1 MINIGRLHEQFRLTV
16 NRLDSN
22 YNKSFSVSVI
32 DSYLNKSQD
41 VITERLMRH
50 VDENTGVRNHLRVLE
65 RKEVPL
71 KIVEKKGE
79 YIVAGYPDDFF
90 RLLRQNAM
98 VKKKG
103 CNEERKIL
111 VRTVKSDKLSE
122 ILKDPYWKP
131 NFEWEETVGDQAS
144 KGYYVYIQSDWTVS
158 TVVVDYMRKPK
169 VMAAH
174 TLSGCTPG
182 EPYVL
187 ATGEVVKND
196 GHCEF
201 SDTYLW
207 RYIGDLAAL
216 FAMRDLG
223 QVDDTKTKMEELIF
237 SEIMI
242 I

>member
-1 MINIGRLHEQFRLTV
+1 MISIGRLHEQFKLTV

-22 YNKSFSVSVI
+22 YNKSFSVSVV
-32 DSYLNKSQD
+32 DAYLNKSQD

-50 VDENTGVRNHLRVLE
+50 VEKHTSLRNHLRVLE
-65 RKEVPL
+65 RKEVSL
-71 KIVEKKGE
+71 KIIERKGE
-79 YIVAGYPDDFF
+79 YTVAEYPKDFY
-90 RLLRQNAM
+90 RLLRQNAI

-103 CNEERKIL
+103 CSQERKIL
-111 VRTVKSDKLSE
+111 VRTVNSDKLSE

-131 NFEWEETVGDQAS
+131 DFEWEETVGDEAS
-144 KGYYVYIQSDWTVS
+144 KGYYVYTQSDWTVGK
-158 TVVVDYMRKPK
+158 VVVDYMRKPLP
-169 VMAAH
+169 MAAFS
-174 TLSGCTPG
+174 LSGCTPG
-182 EPYVL
+182 EKYVL
-187 ATGEVVKND
+187 ATGEVVTQD
-196 GHCEF
+196 AHCEF

-223 QVDDTKTKMEELIF
+223 QVDDMKTKMEEMIF